1 MFSTRCGSSRHTAPG
16 RHSSRRLQLEQVTSN
31 LRVSGWFMKMT
42 LRSTATAAADC
53 MRPPGSLFSRG
64 ALRDDLAH
72 ALELPALVEEIARPE
87 PLGELPVRVG
97 GEVGQ
102 HVEIDLGRDLAPR
115 AQHVEAA
122 AFAEVEIQHDDVG
135 ARNED

>member
-1 MFSTRCGSSRHTAPG
+1 MFSTRCRSSRHTAPG
-16 RHSSRRLQLEQVTSN
+16 RQSSRRLQLEQVISN
-31 LRVSGWFMKMT
+31 FRASGWFMKMT
-42 LRSTATAAADC
+42 LRVATSASAG
-53 MRPPGSLFSRG
+53 MWPPGSLFSRG

-72 ALELPALVEEIARPE
+72 ALELLALVEEIARPE

-102 HVEIDLGRDLAPR
+102 HVEIDLGRDLAHR

-122 AFAEVEIQHDDVG
+122 AFAEVEIQHD
-135 ARNED
+135 